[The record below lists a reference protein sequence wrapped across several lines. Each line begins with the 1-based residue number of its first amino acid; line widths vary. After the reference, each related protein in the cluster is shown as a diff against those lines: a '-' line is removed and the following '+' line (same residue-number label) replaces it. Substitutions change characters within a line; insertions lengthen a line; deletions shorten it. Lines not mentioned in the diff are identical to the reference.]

1 MATRLTKKNERED
14 TTPESPS
21 QRKQIE
27 GRFCLQVDRQ
37 TKSTF
42 ATFEAA
48 EAAGMAIKKSHPL
61 VMSASM
67 TVSRASTRSSNCRR
81 LDHTGHVPGV
91 FK

>member
-1 MATRLTKKNERED
+1 MTTRLTRKNERED
-14 TTPESPS
+14 TAPESPS

-48 EAAGMAIKKSHPL
+48 EAAGMAIG
-61 VMSASM
+61 VYD
-67 TVSRASTRSSNCRR
+67 R
-81 LDHTGHVPGV
+81 LESVNKIIQMPEA
-91 FK
+91 